1 MHYPSIPSLT
11 RLLGFVFLGSLLHLP
26 VANAAPGPIAGPLPI
41 LRVSGSPALSITP
54 ATLDESHRSRAV
66 IPTRLKFEKEPRD
79 TEAGETMNEIIIH
92 AEDGRGDP
100 DRTFNGNVTIAIGT
114 NPGGGTLSGTTTV
127 AAVNGI
133 ATFRD
138 LSIDKAGND
147 YTLIAS
153 ANVPITGD
161 INTTSDSFDI
171 EPGDATQLV
180 FSQQPTDTE
189 TDATIAP
196 PVTVRALDAFGNL
209 DDDFDDDVTI
219 AIGTNPAGGSLSG
232 EIEVEADDGVA
243 TFDDLSID
251 NPGSGY
257 TLIASA
263 RGVSGATSDPFAITS
278 GPATQLEFGQQ
289 PSGTPAGATIAP
301 PVTVRALD
309 NDGNLDT
316 SFSGSVTVAIG
327 NNPSGG
333 SLSGTTTVAAVNG
346 VATFGDLRID
356 KAGDGYTL
364 TATASGLAGATSDA
378 FDITAATA
386 TQLAFG
392 QQPSDTAAGATIT
405 PPIIVRALDQSGN
418 LITTFNGNVSIAI
431 GTNPAGGSL
440 SGTTT
445 VAAVN
450 GVATFGDLRIDKAGN
465 GYTLIA
471 LASGLTSA
479 TSDPFDITA
488 GAATLLQFGQ
498 QPTDTAAGAT
508 ITPPLTVRALD
519 SSGNLITSFS
529 GNVTISIGT
538 NPVGGTLSGTTTVAA
553 VNGVATFSNLRIDRA
568 GTGYTLVATAS
579 GLSGTTSNPF
589 DITTAAASRLEFGQ
603 QPSDTSARAAI
614 TPPVTVRALD
624 SSGNLI
630 TSFSG
635 NVTIS
640 IGTNPVGGSLS
651 GTTTVAAV
659 NGVAT
664 FSNLRIDKAGNGY
677 TLIALA
683 SGLTSA
689 TSNSFNITTGAAS
702 RLEFGQQPTN
712 TQAGAVITPA
722 VTVRALDISGSLSTS
737 FTGNVTITIGNG
749 PAGSSLSGTTTVA
762 AVNGVA
768 TFSNLRIDK
777 AGNGYT
783 LVASAAGLT
792 SATSASFDI
801 VATSAASLA
810 FDQQPTNTQ
819 AGASITP
826 AVTVRALDGSG
837 NLAATFTGSVTIAIG
852 ANPAGGT
859 LSGTTAVA
867 AVDGIATFS
876 NLRIDRVGTGYMLLA
891 TAAGV
896 ASATSAPFSIVAGGG
911 SAATSTITANPT
923 SLPADGTSTSTITV
937 QIRDAGGAPR
947 TVGGENVQ
955 LTTTAGTLGAV
966 QDNQNGT
973 YTALLTAPMT
983 AGTATISGTLNGS
996 AIIDTATVDFT
1007 GAVTDLA
1014 VTATVSDPT
1023 PAIGESIVYTI
1034 TVTNQGSARA
1044 TGVEVTDQL
1053 PARLGFVS
1061 ARVSQGSYDAQGK
1074 VWSVG
1079 TLEPGANAS
1088 LEITARVQ

>member
-1 MHYPSIPSLT
+1 MFKISMYYPSIPSLT
-11 RLLGFVFLGSLLHLP
+11 RVLGFVFLGSLLHLP
-26 VANAAPGPIAGPLPI
+26 VANAAPGPIAGSLPI
-41 LRVSGSPALSITP
+41 LRVSGSPAVSITP

-79 TEAGETMNEIIIH
+79 TEAGETMNEIIVH

-127 AAVNGI
+127 AAVNGT

-138 LSIDKAGND
+138 LSINKAADD

-219 AIGTNPAGGSLSG
+219 AIGTNPAGGTLSG

-251 NPGSGY
+251 NPGNGY
-257 TLIASA
+257 TLTASA
-263 RGVSGATSDPFAITS
+263 RGVSGATSDPFDITS

-309 NDGNLDT
+309 NDGNVDT

-327 NNPSGG
+327 INPSGG
-333 SLSGTTTVAAVNG
+333 ILSGTTSIPAVNG
-346 VATFGDLRID
+346 IATFNDLSID
-356 KAGDGYTL
+356 NAGNGYTL
-364 TATASGLAGATSDA
+364 TAKASGLAGATSGA

-450 GVATFGDLRIDKAGN
+450 GVATFGDLRIDKAGD

-479 TSDPFDITA
+479 TSDPLDITA
-488 GAATLLQFGQ
+488 
-498 QPTDTAAGAT
+498 P
-508 ITPPLTVRALD
+508 
-519 SSGNLITSFS
+519 
-529 GNVTISIGT
+529 
-538 NPVGGTLSGTTTVAA
+538 
-553 VNGVATFSNLRIDRA
+553 
-568 GTGYTLVATAS
+568 
-579 GLSGTTSNPF
+579 
-589 DITTAAASRLEFGQ
+589 AASRLEFGQ
-603 QPSDTSARAAI
+603 QPSDTSAVAAI

-677 TLIALA
+677 TLL
-683 SGLTSA
+683 
-689 TSNSFNITTGAAS
+689 
-702 RLEFGQQPTN
+702 
-712 TQAGAVITPA
+712 
-722 VTVRALDISGSLSTS
+722 
-737 FTGNVTITIGNG
+737 
-749 PAGSSLSGTTTVA
+749 
-762 AVNGVA
+762 
-768 TFSNLRIDK
+768 
-777 AGNGYT
+777 
-783 LVASAAGLT
+783 ASAAGLT

-810 FDQQPTNTQ
+810 FDQQPINTQ

-867 AVDGIATFS
+867 AVGGIATFS

-891 TAAGV
+891 TAAGL

-937 QIRDAGGAPR
+937 QIRDAGDAPR